1 MTRKTIKAALEAMMF
16 TWGEPL
22 NVKTAAEVFNED
34 WHEIYDCFI
43 ELQREYYQ
51 EARGIRIRE
60 VEKSFQFVTDADCA
74 DYVERLCTPVKKR
87 KLSQSALEVLAIIA
101 YKQPVT
107 KAEIE
112 GIRGVRCDRVMEGLI
127 SKGLVT
133 DVGRTSGIGRP
144 VIYGTTEEFLKHFGF
159 TSIKELPEIDDIEG
173 VINEEYAE
181 FDTYLGQ
188 KSVETDR
195 DEELDL

>member
-1 MTRKTIKAALEAMMF
+1 MTRKTTKAALEAMMF

-34 WHEIYDCFI
+34 WHDIYDCFK
-43 ELQREYYQ
+43 ELQVEYQQ

-60 VEKSFQFVTDADCA
+60 VDKSFQFVTDSGSA
-74 DYVERLCTPVKKR
+74 DYVEKLCTPVRKR

-127 SKGLVT
+127 NKSLVK

-159 TSIKELPEIDDIEG
+159 SSIKELPEIDDIEG
-173 VINEEYAE
+173 VINEEY
-181 FDTYLGQ
+181 
-188 KSVETDR
+188 V
-195 DEELDL
+195 ELDAFPENNRVKMNLDGELD